1 MMSLMLIHDVA
12 CVSIYILFKAGQCP
26 LYTCILCIHSST
38 DGDLGCFHLLTSVN
52 NVAMN
57 MGV

>member
-1 MMSLMLIHDVA
+1 MLIHDVA
-12 CVSIYILFKAGQCP
+12 CVSNYILFKAEQFP
-26 LYTCILCIHSST
+26 LYTYVLCIRSST
-38 DGDLGCFHLLTSVN
+38 DGDLGCFHLLASVT